1 MKNIPLPQ
9 GSKLDKRIVCI
20 GGCIGQR
27 DGAKLMEKL
36 PHVDVVFGTQN
47 IDRLPRLIE
56 SVLVG
61 KGHQA
66 EVYEASEKFA
76 TDLPSKRV
84 HTWAAWLPITSG
96 CNNFCTYCIVP
107 YVRGREKSRTI
118 EDVAAEAQALVNDGV
133 KEITLLGQNVNSYGR
148 DLYGEPRFADVLR
161 AVAATGVERIASQP
175 RIRKI

>member
-1 MKNIPLPQ
+1 
-9 GSKLDKRIVCI
+9 
-20 GGCIGQR
+20 
-27 DGAKLMEKL
+27 MEKL

-148 DLYGEPRFADVLR
+148 DQMCIRDSQRASLPCSAKKADHFS
-161 AVAATGVERIASQP
+161 RIGLFTCSPDAKS
-175 RIRKI
+175 

>member
-1 MKNIPLPQ
+1 M
-9 GSKLDKRIVCI
+9 CI

-66 EVYEASEKFA
+66 EVYEASEKIRHRPA
-76 TDLPSKRV
+76 EQAR
-84 HTWAAWLPITSG
+84 A
-96 CNNFCTYCIVP
+96 
-107 YVRGREKSRTI
+107 YVGRM
-118 EDVAAEAQALVNDGV
+118 VAYY
-133 KEITLLGQNVNSYGR
+133 LGLQ
-148 DLYGEPRFADVLR
+148 
-161 AVAATGVERIASQP
+161 
-175 RIRKI
+175 

>member
-1 MKNIPLPQ
+1 M
-9 GSKLDKRIVCI
+9 STWW
-20 GGCIGQR
+20 
-27 DGAKLMEKL
+27 
-36 PHVDVVFGTQN
+36 FGTQN

-161 AVAATGVERIASQP
+161 AVSATASSAFASPRRILKTLPTRLLRYSASCPTSCPLCTFPFNRAAIAC
-175 RIRKI
+175 